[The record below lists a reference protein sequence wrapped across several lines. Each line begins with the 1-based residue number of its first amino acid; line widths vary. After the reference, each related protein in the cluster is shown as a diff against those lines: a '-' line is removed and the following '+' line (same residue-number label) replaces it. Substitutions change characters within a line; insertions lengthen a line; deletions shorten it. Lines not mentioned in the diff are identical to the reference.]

1 VTNAGWSPEIRK
13 KLHSPL
19 GKCRQ
24 LDKVI
29 FGHRLQ
35 VSPGLVPRGE
45 TADEHKRVK
54 SIFPQYVRH
63 PGARGFARSSTVQ
76 INVLVLGEILHLLF
90 QVVGLNANGS
100 EDPFRAFVIVP
111 VAANVDDQNSIV
123 LSRGNPR
130 R

>member
-1 VTNAGWSPEIRK
+1 MTNAGWRLEIGK
-13 KLHSPL
+13 KLHL
-19 GKCRQ
+19 RLRERRQ

-29 FGHRLQ
+29 LRHRLQ
-35 VSPGLVPRGE
+35 VSSGLAPRRE
-45 TADEHKRVK
+45 TANDHKCVE

-76 INVLVLGEILHLLF
+76 INILVLGEILHLLF
-90 QVVGLNANGS
+90 QVVGLNANGT
-100 EDPFRAFVIVP
+100 EDPFRTLVVVS

-123 LSRGNPR
+123 LSGGNPR